1 MQIIIPAYNVKADQ
15 ATRYE
20 AQIAAIMHMHRDKEI
35 NWFKNDKLPHAAPKA
50 GAHAAAPKLPEGEKK
65 LTGSARGR
73 ENNATDELVL
83 RVLANKEMSISE
95 IADAVNF
102 SRQLVRHVVDR
113 LLSRKEIARRNTH
126 DRVTL
131 FYKIGEQV
139 HVE

>member
-1 MQIIIPAYNVKADQ
+1 MQIIVPAYNVKADQ

-20 AQIAAIMHMHRDKEI
+20 TQIAAIMHMHRDKEL
-35 NWFKNDKLPHAAPKA
+35 NRFKNDKLP
-50 GAHAAAPKLPEGEKK
+50 HAAAPKLPEGEKK

-83 RVLANKEMSISE
+83 RVLANREMSISE